1 MTKIA
6 LSSLLLAS
14 LAVAT
19 PYSVDAAHTAVGFKI
34 KHMMVSSTNGKFKN
48 FNGTF
53 DYDEAT
59 KTVSNIKGKIL
70 ADSIDTDNA
79 DRDKHLKSPD
89 FFDTTKFSDIT
100 FVSKSIKGN
109 KATGELTIKG
119 ITKTVTLNYEF
130 GGATVNPWGQ
140 KVVGFSLNGTID
152 RRDFGL
158 IWNKALDMGGVAVSN
173 DVKLSVD
180 IEGAAVKK

>member
-14 LAVAT
+14 LAFAT
-19 PYSVDAAHTAVGFKI
+19 PYGVDTAHTAVGFKI

-48 FNGTF
+48 FSGTF

-59 KTVSNIKGKIL
+59 KVVSNIKGKIS

-89 FFDTTKFSDIT
+89 FFDTAKFSDIT

-109 KATGELTIKG
+109 KITGDLTIKG
-119 ITKTVTLNYEF
+119 VTKTVTLNYEF

-140 KVVGFSLNGTID
+140 KVAGFSLNGTID

-158 IWNKALDMGGVAVSN
+158 IWNKGLDMGGVAVSN
-173 DVKLSVD
+173 EVKLSVD
-180 IEGAAVKK
+180 VEGAAEKK